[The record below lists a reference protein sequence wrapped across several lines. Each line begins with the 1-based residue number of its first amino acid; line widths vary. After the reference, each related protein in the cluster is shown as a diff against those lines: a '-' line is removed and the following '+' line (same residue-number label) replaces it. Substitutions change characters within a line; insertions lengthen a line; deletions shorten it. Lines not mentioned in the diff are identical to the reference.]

1 MVNDCWYVVALPLLG
16 PQWRYD
22 DNTAVCWSQFT
33 IACNTFTLPYIYHT
47 TWYIRMMK
55 HVVAPYL
62 MDPLVYIGCPW
73 SRIQTQHDLKSLG
86 LSVSYSS
93 IVTSERIS
101 STTWPGRGMP
111 MSQGNIWNL
120 LPSFPMPARG
130 VAIYNSQSDPC
141 YCSLPLLF
149 YLCLFRFYPA
159 WPVLS
164 DGRISVQPC
173 AVYQL
178 YLGRTRG
185 PPRSTTCLLIHW
197 VK

>member
-93 IVTSERIS
+93 IVTSESIS
-101 STTWPGRGMP
+101 STTWPARHAHESGKYLKSTAFLPNACAGGRHLQQP
-111 MSQGNIWNL
+111 VWPLLLFSTSTFLPLSLKI
-120 LPSFPMPARG
+120 LPS
-130 VAIYNSQSDPC
+130 VASFVRWPYLSAAM
-141 YCSLPLLF
+141 CS
-149 YLCLFRFYPA
+149 
-159 WPVLS
+159 VS
-164 DGRISVQPC
+164 
-173 AVYQL
+173 AV
-178 YLGRTRG
+178 
-185 PPRSTTCLLIHW
+185 SW
-197 VK
+197 